1 MAGYRWPIPPAD
13 RWAIVAH
20 VRELQRE
27 RQARTAGAPTAAGAA
42 AAAPAAADQP
52 AAAPAGTP

>member
-20 VRELQRE
+20 VRELQRK
-27 RQARTAGAPTAAGAA
+27 RQASTRAKAEGMK
-42 AAAPAAADQP
+42 
-52 AAAPAGTP
+52 